1 MKNAL
6 VVYESM
12 FGATRQVAEAVAD
25 GLSRSTRCT
34 VVEVG
39 GAPTVVDRD
48 VDLLVIGAPHSRL
61 RAVHAGHSPRGA
73 EGDEHAGHLARPR
86 GPGVAGR
93 TGPPVARTRTA
104 AFDTHVKQRWVP
116 GSAAHKIAHSLAH
129 KGLTQAHE
137 PVSFRVDGTTGP
149 LLDGELTRAQKWGAE
164 LRSLTRGRS
173 AGVPRPQL
181 TAHASREAVGSV
193 EWGPCALGTSPDLRE
208 RGGRTTV
215 PRSRRT
221 PCCITTSAHMSRSGE
236 PPGLSVA
243 TSSSPT
249 TVAGE
254 VIVHWNRPAGRP
266 ICVASGWSS

>member
-39 GAPTVVDRD
+39 GAPTVVDKE
-48 VDLLVIGAPHSRL
+48 VDLLVIGAPPHAFGLSTPDTRHEAQKETNTPVISRDL
-61 RAVHAGHSPRGA
+61 GVREWLAALVLLSPN
-73 EGDEHAGHLARPR
+73 
-86 GPGVAGR
+86 
-93 TGPPVARTRTA
+93 TRTA

-129 KGLTQAHE
+129 KGLTRVHE

-164 LRSLTRGRS
+164 LGRLLVDV
-173 AGVPRPQL
+173 AP
-181 TAHASREAVGSV
+181 A
-193 EWGPCALGTSPDLRE
+193 SPD
-208 RGGRTTV
+208 
-215 PRSRRT
+215 
-221 PCCITTSAHMSRSGE
+221 H
-236 PPGLSVA
+236 
-243 TSSSPT
+243 
-249 TVAGE
+249 
-254 VIVHWNRPAGRP
+254 N
-266 ICVASGWSS
+266 